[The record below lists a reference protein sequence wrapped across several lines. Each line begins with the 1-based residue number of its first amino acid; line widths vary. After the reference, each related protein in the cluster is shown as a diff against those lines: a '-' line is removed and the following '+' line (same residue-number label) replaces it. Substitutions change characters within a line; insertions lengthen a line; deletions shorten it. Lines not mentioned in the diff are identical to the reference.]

1 MLTLVFWNPRGI
13 LNKQVEAKEFLTAQ
27 GAAYAGISES
37 QTYKSGQ
44 ELSDSKWRWDAGTE
58 FAPSVSGARPAKGVG
73 AFVDTTKV
81 VGSLIRTDKYTV
93 WHRVETLGGE
103 NPIVVGV
110 GYWPK
115 STDVQGHIEAN
126 RELSI
131 SLALFREQ
139 NYRVIFG
146 GDLNAHTGA
155 GKDNLPQDT
164 AGTLMLQTAAYAGM
178 VLVHTM
184 PGKCSGG
191 EVTRRQVQENG
202 IQESWIDY
210 VMCSDSLTHCIK
222 SMVVDGNLRGS
233 DHFALVIKLDNLQVK
248 LPEHTSA
255 LREVWR
261 LDEIKSPPE
270 CWSWVDGCQ
279 ERFSSWITHTHEV
292 LRTAQAAGVEA
303 AGLADVIEH
312 SFQVALD
319 EVAAEHIGTK
329 WVGPKATPILDA
341 AARGAIKHRDICQDV
356 LLWTMRDVRTPEH
369 ERRAARTQFT
379 AASRAVVAVAAQ
391 RRHLAELKLFRNV
404 EQYQGNSKVFWD
416 KFKKLHNSIVVSK
429 SPPPVAVNADGIT
442 VTEPVEVLRAWRDFC
457 ASIASA
463 DLEGTREEGIYN
475 EEYKCEVEDRLK
487 WLRSVCLHQPN
498 LDHAITAEEVFT
510 ALRKLRM
517 GSAPGE
523 DGLLTNMLKTA
534 AHAVNTNKLRPA
546 ALGGNSVV
554 DSIVLLFNYIFE
566 SEVWPARWSTGVIV
580 PLHKGDSRLD
590 PANYRPITLM
600 AVMGKLFGSII
611 NARLQDFS
619 ERTGSISDYQG
630 GFRRGRGTN
639 DQIFLLREIL
649 ASRKERAM
657 PTYATYIDVRKAY
670 DTVWREQAYVRI
682 HDSGVKGRLWRQL
695 QAMHAN
701 LTRVVRHPL
710 GMTDSFPVERGV
722 AQGAVESPWIYAS
735 FIDGLA
741 AALKEAGLGI
751 WIAGEQ
757 VPLLMYADD
766 VVMLASSQDEL
777 AQMNAVA
784 TAFAHHNR
792 FEFNGKKSGV
802 MAFAVTTAQR
812 ARCTARAWK
821 LFGEKV
827 KVVAEYEYLG
837 TTTPLDGLSWRKH
850 VDEAITKAKHRS
862 NDLLWIFGGDKGMR
876 ARTAITLWQSLVRPQ
891 LEYASEVW
899 AGQVTQ
905 EQTLRVEQV
914 QMKFL
919 RGTLGLHEKGSGV
932 ADEVVRAETGCE
944 RIRDRWTKLQLG
956 YFRRLFAAPATRL
969 LRKVAEF
976 RWGERVHMHRA
987 GGRYGTRGW
996 MASAETALTRVG
1008 LQAFWD
1014 RPADAAAQDP
1024 AEWGRVV
1031 YVAVDTT
1038 SDAARTARMVGLSSA
1053 TTYTSVKDWGR
1064 TPKAY
1069 AFSSGEVGLLG
1080 QHVHERYL
1088 DDRVDLK
1095 GARLKML
1102 CRTGCLPTMERVGR
1116 EVRPKWAKERRTCMA
1131 CNEGAVETVQ
1141 HFILDCPNY
1150 EHHRKELF
1158 CAVDKT
1164 LTRALDGTQI
1174 EQWRNGGQGHR
1185 LRILLGGRIGDP
1197 PIEDRIDRSV
1207 KRFLRKAWNKR
1218 APIGLAINTVLG
1230 TKYDVK

>member
-1 MLTLVFWNPRGI
+1 
-13 LNKQVEAKEFLTAQ
+13 
-27 GAAYAGISES
+27 
-37 QTYKSGQ
+37 
-44 ELSDSKWRWDAGTE
+44 
-58 FAPSVSGARPAKGVG
+58 VG

-155 GKDNLPQDT
+155 GKDNMPQDT

-184 PGKCSGG
+184 PGICSGG

-210 VMCSDSLTHCIK
+210 VMCSDSLTPCIK

-248 LPEHTSA
+248 LPAHTSA

-292 LRTAQAAGVEA
+292 LRTAQTAGVEA

-369 ERRAARTQFT
+369 ERTAARTQFM

-404 EQYQGNSKVFWD
+404 EQYQGNSKAFWD

-463 DLEGTREEGIYN
+463 DLKGTREEGIYN

-523 DGLLTNMLKTA
+523 DGLLTTMLKTA

-546 ALGGNSVV
+546 ALGGNAVV

-695 QAMHAN
+695 QVMHAN

-710 GMTDSFPVERGV
+710 GMTDSFQVERGV
-722 AQGAVESPWIYAS
+722 AQGAVESPWVYAS

-802 MAFAVTTAQR
+802 MAFGATTAQR

-837 TTTPLDGLSWRKH
+837 TTTPLDGTSWRTH
-850 VDEAITKAKHRS
+850 VDDAITKAKHRS

-956 YFRRLFAAPATRL
+956 YFQRVFAAPVTRL

-996 MASAETALTRVG
+996 MAAAETALTRVG

-1014 RPADAAAQDP
+1014 RPADAAAQDS

-1031 YVAVDTT
+1031 YDAVDTT
-1038 SDAARTARMVGLSSA
+1038 SDAARAARMVGLSSA
-1053 TTYTSVKDWGR
+1053 TTYMSVKDWGR
-1064 TPKAY
+1064 TQTAY

-1095 GARLKML
+1095 GTRLKML

-1116 EVRPKWAKERRTCMA
+1116 EVRPKWAKEHRTCMA
-1131 CNEGAVETVQ
+1131 CNEGVVETVH

-1158 CAVDKT
+1158 YAVDKT
-1164 LTRALDGTQI
+1164 LTRALDRTQI
-1174 EQWRNGGQGHR
+1174 EQWRNGGQGHQ
-1185 LRILLGGRIGDP
+1185 LNILLGGRIGDP